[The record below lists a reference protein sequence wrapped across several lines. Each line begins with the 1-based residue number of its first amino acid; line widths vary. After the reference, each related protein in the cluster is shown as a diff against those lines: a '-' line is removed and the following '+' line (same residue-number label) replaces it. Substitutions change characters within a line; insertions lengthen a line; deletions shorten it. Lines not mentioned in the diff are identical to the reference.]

1 MSFAELVQFVKEES
15 DLANDPVLSPDV
27 LKRERKGL
35 ETTKDYRGKGQN
47 KADSFAIITIQEQF
61 PLCKETQ
68 PLTKCREFKK
78 KRVEERREFVKTKD
92 LCFGCL
98 KSGHMSSSCRF
109 RLTCEECGKPHPTL
123 FHNSVQT
130 AKRPQRNSK
139 QRNSDSQAKNL
150 PITATYASITSSNE
164 STSTDDSVCG
174 STSLP
179 DVGTTTSM
187 IVLVVV
193 HHMDRPHVE
202 VSVYALLDDESDST
216 FVTNSTLKELGLEG
230 TEVFPKL
237 NTMHGKESIPVQK
250 VEGLVVQR
258 LDKQTV
264 VELPKVY
271 SRESITARRNQIPTP
286 EIASKWQHLTKIKD
300 EIPSIQ
306 HDVEVSLLIGCNCP
320 KALKPQEVILGN
332 DNDPYAVKT
341 KLGWGII
348 GPVSP
353 SSPVSR

>member
-1 MSFAELVQFVKEES
+1 MSRVQEE
-15 DLANDPVLSPDV
+15 
-27 LKRERKGL
+27 KGGRE
-35 ETTKDYRGKGQN
+35 
-47 KADSFAIITIQEQF
+47 
-61 PLCKETQ
+61 
-68 PLTKCREFKK
+68 
-78 KRVEERREFVKTKD
+78 KRVCKD
-92 LCFGCL
+92 QGPLFWLPEIRSPAG
-98 KSGHMSSSCRF
+98 SCRF

-193 HHMDRPHVE
+193 HHMDCPHVD

-230 TEVFPKL
+230 TEVSPKL
-237 NTMHGKESIPVQK
+237 NTMHGKESIPLQK

-258 LDKQTV
+258 LDKQTSGRTSEGV
-264 VELPKVY
+264 LE
-271 SRESITARRNQIPTP
+271 RIN
-286 EIASKWQHLTKIKD
+286 
-300 EIPSIQ
+300 PSQ
-306 HDVEVSLLIGCNCP
+306 E
-320 KALKPQEVILGN
+320 KPN
-332 DNDPYAVKT
+332 TNP
-341 KLGWGII
+341 
-348 GPVSP
+348 
-353 SSPVSR
+353 